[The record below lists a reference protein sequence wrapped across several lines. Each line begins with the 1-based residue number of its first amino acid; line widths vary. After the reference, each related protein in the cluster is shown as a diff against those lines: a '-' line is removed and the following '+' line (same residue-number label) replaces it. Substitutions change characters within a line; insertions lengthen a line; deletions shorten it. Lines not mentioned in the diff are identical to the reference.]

1 MKNIGDLLDTDI
13 RVEVLQILKK
23 ARLEMCSAINKP
35 ETRKTLSSI
44 QERHVEKLLVDLHYL
59 ELNLIELCPLRKR
72 SQH

>member
-1 MKNIGDLLDTDI
+1 MKNIDDLLDTDI

-23 ARLEMCSAINKP
+23 ARLDMCSAINKT
-35 ETRKTLSSI
+35 ETRETISSI

-72 SQH
+72 SHR

>member
-1 MKNIGDLLDTDI
+1 MKNIDDLSDTDI

-35 ETRKTLSSI
+35 GTRKTISSI